1 MAKSPWKAKHSL
13 LLIVTTIITVCA
25 GAMVYNDWK
34 AETPYREIR
43 SRQQQVAAIQRRLW
57 AARDRL
63 QSDGAVIP
71 HNKACLPFEY
81 TDLSGWNPKRYSIS
95 ELSAFRELPGT
106 PGLTP
111 SLKIRL
117 GPAVDSE
124 IVPILCDLHLLEKLD
139 INGAKLT
146 DLDIDAVLASHPECR
161 LETFDV
167 PDY

>member
-1 MAKSPWKAKHSL
+1 MVTAPLKVKHSL
-13 LLIVTTIITVCA
+13 LLIIATVIAVYA
-25 GAMVYNDWK
+25 GAKVHNDWQAEAPHRKIK
-34 AETPYREIR
+34 A
-43 SRQQQVAAIQRRLW
+43 QKQLALAIQKRIW

-71 HNKACLPFEY
+71 YNKMCLPFEY
-81 TDLSGWNPKRYSIS
+81 IDLSDWKPKYDSIL
-95 ELSAFRELPGT
+95 ELSAFEGLPET
-106 PGLTP
+106 PGSNP

-124 IVPILCDLHLLEKLD
+124 IIPILCKLHNLEKLD

-146 DLDIDAVLASHPECR
+146 ESEIDAVLASHPNCR
-161 LETFDV
+161 LETFDL